1 MLKILGYMPKIYS
14 MRILLLFISVL
25 LLVPTVSLAA
35 RKSPVEGGRV
45 TSGMGWRLDP
55 FGSGRQVWHNG
66 YDIAVPSGSPVYPTQ
81 SGTVYFA
88 GQYKGYGNL
97 VAVEHGEGYI
107 SLYGHNAEVLVKPGQ
122 EVDTT
127 TVIALSGNTG
137 RSTGPHVHY
146 EIRKIPELARQRREQ
161 MEQDLKAIVQRE
173 IGDWVEAE
181 VTGKGGPEAELFL
194 PELDAK

>member
-1 MLKILGYMPKIYS
+1 MKIAKL
-14 MRILLLFISVL
+14 ILILCAVL
-25 LLVPTVSLAA
+25 VTTPCFAA
-35 RKSPVEGGRV
+35 RKSPVDGGRV
-45 TSGMGWRLDP
+45 TSGVGWRLDP

-66 YDIAVPSGSPVYPTQ
+66 YDIAVPSGTAVYPTQ
-81 SGTVYFA
+81 AGIVYFA

-97 VAVEHGEGYI
+97 VAVEHGKGYV

-122 EVDTT
+122 QVDTA
-127 TVIALSGNTG
+127 TVIALSGSTG

-146 EIRKIPELARQRREQ
+146 EIRQLPQLAKQRREQ
-161 MEQDLKAIVQRE
+161 MEQDLKLIVQRE

-181 VTGKGGPEAELFL
+181 MNGKGGPEAELYL